1 MKTQIVVIAQT
12 IDNSEE
18 NKSIIETKYAP
29 QH

>member
-18 NKSIIETKYAP
+18 NKSIIETKYAQ